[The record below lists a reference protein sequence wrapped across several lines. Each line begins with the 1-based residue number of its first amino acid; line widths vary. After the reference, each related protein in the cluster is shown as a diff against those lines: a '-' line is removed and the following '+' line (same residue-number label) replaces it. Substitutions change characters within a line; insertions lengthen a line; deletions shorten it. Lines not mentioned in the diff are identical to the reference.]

1 MLARDALRD
10 LEHQVGRN
18 HVYTRPSDLAAYAYD
33 AYGASGLRRLGD
45 AVVFPGSTA
54 EVAGVI
60 EVCAA
65 HGIAVVPRG
74 AGTGY
79 AGGATADGGVILNLS
94 LMTRVSGVDSEA
106 QRVAA
111 QAGVITREIHRA
123 ATAAGLYYPPD
134 PGSSST
140 STIGGNVACNAAGP
154 HALLYGTTTDYVTG
168 LTAVLADGGVLRLGE
183 GGDAPHLLPLICGS
197 EGTLAVV
204 TEVVLRLV
212 AAPAARAT
220 LAGTFDGVEAAVAA
234 VAAIADAGI
243 VPAALEFLDRAAL
256 DAIAAT
262 GAGDVAP
269 GAGAFLIVEV
279 EGTPNDVNAHAEK
292 VRATL
297 SRAGSLTLDHATSAD
312 EAARLWKLRKSVSA
326 AVAKVRVGKV
336 NEDVVVPRD
345 RVAELV
351 TRSREIGAANQVG
364 VVNFGHLGDGNVH
377 TTFLIDPRVSG
388 DRLRAAAATEELFA
402 VVLGLGGSI
411 SGEHGVGTAK
421 LGFVEQQLG
430 AAQVALMRRIKS
442 AFDPAGILNPGKKIP
457 ADSAAP
463 LQPVVGAATPEA
475 AAVL

>member
-1 MLARDALRD
+1 
-10 LEHQVGRN
+10 
-18 HVYTRPSDLAAYAYD
+18 
-33 AYGASGLRRLGD
+33 
-45 AVVFPGSTA
+45 
-54 EVAGVI
+54 
-60 EVCAA
+60 
-65 HGIAVVPRG
+65 
-74 AGTGY
+74 
-79 AGGATADGGVILNLS
+79 
-94 LMTRVSGVDSEA
+94 MTRISSVDNEA
-106 QRVAA
+106 ERVAA

-123 ATAAGLYYPPD
+123 AAAAGLYYPPD

-154 HALLYGTTTDYVTG
+154 HALRYGTTADYVSG
-168 LTAVLADGGVLRLGE
+168 LTVVLADGRVLRLGE
-183 GGDAPHLLPLICGS
+183 GGDAPQLLPLICGS

-220 LAGTFDGVEAAVAA
+220 LAGTFGGVEAAAAA

-269 GAGAFLIVEV
+269 GAGALLIVEV
-279 EGTPNDVNAHAEK
+279 EGAPKEVNEHAEK

-351 TRSREIGAANQVG
+351 TRSREIGAVNHVG
-364 VVNFGHLGDGNVH
+364 VVSFGHLGDGTVH
-377 TTFLIDPRVSG
+377 TTFLIDPRVTG
-388 DRLRAAAATEELFA
+388 ERLRAAAAAEELFA
-402 VVLGLGGSI
+402 VVLALGGSL

-421 LGFVEQQLG
+421 LGFVEQQVG
-430 AAQVALMRRIKS
+430 AAQVALMRRLKN

-457 ADSAAP
+457 AESQAP
-463 LQPVVGAATPEA
+463 LEPPVTAATLETA
-475 AAVL
+475 AAL